1 MDRSISILG
10 STGSIGTQ
18 TIEVARDLGLKI
30 NALTGNKNIRLLEKQ
45 AREFN
50 PQIVAAADESAARD
64 LKILLGDTNIKV
76 LSGIAGLEEAA
87 TILQSDTVV
96 TAVVGTVGLKPTL
109 AAIQMGKRIALAN
122 KETLVCAGSIVM
134 DSAKKYG
141 AEIIPVDSEHSA
153 IFQCLACK
161 NSDSEVKKIILTCSG
176 GPFREKDKDFLKTA
190 SRKDALKHPNWSM
203 GAKITIDSATLMNKG
218 LEYIEAMHL
227 FGAAPEQIE
236 ILVHPQSII
245 HSMVEFCDNSI
256 IAQLG
261 LPDMRLPIQLALTY
275 PQRVPGLAEE
285 LDFTQVGGL
294 TFERPRLDVFGCL
307 ELAMKTA
314 KIGGN
319 KCAAMNAANEVAV
332 GMFLEDKIGF
342 NDIYERVNFVVDKI
356 EFINNPTLDDII
368 ETDRRARELA
378 ENLV

>member
-1 MDRSISILG
+1 M
-10 STGSIGTQ
+10 
-18 TIEVARDLGLKI
+18 
-30 NALTGNKNIRLLEKQ
+30 
-45 AREFN
+45 
-50 PQIVAAADESAARD
+50 
-64 LKILLGDTNIKV
+64 
-76 LSGIAGLEEAA
+76 SGIAGLEEAA
-87 TILQSDTVV
+87 TFLQSDTVV

-294 TFERPRLDVFGCL
+294 TFERPRLDVFVCL

-319 KCAAMNAANEVAV
+319 KCAAMNAANEAAV

-342 NDIYERVNFVVDKI
+342 NDIYERVNSVVDKL